1 MPKRGNSCNS
11 LRVLLIIL
19 VPTLFLVHVSL
30 ILVSFSFYLFVFYNQ
45 LLLVLHATF
54 LACLQILIKI
64 PLLTLLYVRIHVV
77 VKWMESYR
85 GIGVLD
91 YLVISWFLDLV
102 RFFFNLKP
110 CCIMLSPINMEDL
123 LLKLLVF
130 FWPVSSIS

>member
-11 LRVLLIIL
+11 LRVLLVIL

-30 ILVSFSFYLFVFYNQ
+30 ILVSISFYLFVFYNQ

-77 VKWMESYR
+77 VK
-85 GIGVLD
+85 
-91 YLVISWFLDLV
+91 
-102 RFFFNLKP
+102 
-110 CCIMLSPINMEDL
+110 
-123 LLKLLVF
+123 
-130 FWPVSSIS
+130 